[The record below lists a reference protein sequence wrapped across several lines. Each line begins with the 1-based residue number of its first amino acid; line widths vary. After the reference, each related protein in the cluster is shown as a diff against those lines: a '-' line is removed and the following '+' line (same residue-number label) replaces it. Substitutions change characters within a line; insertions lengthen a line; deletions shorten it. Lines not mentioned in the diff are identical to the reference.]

1 VGRVGTVNAG
11 RLAAQKHAASLE
23 NRAQFSHK
31 TELELLYAGRQAAS
45 VRFRPQLA
53 PAPASAGAFCFRFL
67 QRAMRK
73 SAQRGRTTD
82 FPTLR
87 HVVGIGR
94 WCSQR
99 LCLRRPV
106 PNGERPKQARHFGLD
121 IRVSGPSFLP
131 VTLENVDS
139 TNHDMQRMSFTMAHG
154 RTNAFGL
161 RLR

>member
-1 VGRVGTVNAG
+1 MGKSVKFRVLHVLRFSAWPRCGTRRIFVERV
-11 RLAAQKHAASLE
+11 RLASEASE
-23 NRAQFSHK
+23 RI
-31 TELELLYAGRQAAS
+31 
-45 VRFRPQLA
+45 RPQL
-53 PAPASAGAFCFRFL
+53 APASAGAFCFRFL
-67 QRAMRK
+67 QG
-73 SAQRGRTTD
+73 GRVEKCKTWTTQNFTE

-87 HVVGIGR
+87 HVVGISR

-99 LCLRRPV
+99 MCLRRPV

-131 VTLENVDS
+131 VTQENVDS
-139 TNHDMQRMSFTMAHG
+139 TNHDMQRMPSFFLPTMAHG

>member
-1 VGRVGTVNAG
+1 VGRVGTVNPG
-11 RLAAQKHAASLE
+11 RLAAQKHGVSLE

-53 PAPASAGAFCFRFL
+53 LASVGAFCFRFL
-67 QRAMRK
+67 QRGHAEK
-73 SAQRGRTTD
+73 CATGRTTD

-99 LCLRRPV
+99 NAFAVPV
-106 PNGERPKQARHFGLD
+106 PNGIGRKQKRATLASTHWKGCWGL
-121 IRVSGPSFLP
+121 PFP
-131 VTLENVDS
+131 
-139 TNHDMQRMSFTMAHG
+139 QRKRDA
-154 RTNAFGL
+154 L
-161 RLR
+161 R